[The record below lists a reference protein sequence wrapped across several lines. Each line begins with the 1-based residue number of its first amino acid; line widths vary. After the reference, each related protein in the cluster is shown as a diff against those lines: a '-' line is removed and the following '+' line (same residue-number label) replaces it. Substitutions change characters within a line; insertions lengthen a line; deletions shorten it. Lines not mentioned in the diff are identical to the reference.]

1 MRHRV
6 LSTVVA
12 VFALATVALAARP
25 GRSRSATPTPSR
37 QTAATLVFTNG
48 RILTVDASDRIAQAV
63 AIAGNRI
70 IAVGTTA
77 EVLKLAGPTT
87 ERVDLKGRT
96 MTPGLLD
103 AHAHF
108 SGSGG
113 DRLFVLDLS
122 YPQVKSIADIAAAVK
137 AKAAALPKGTW
148 ITGRGWDEGKLAEGR
163 LPTARD
169 LDAASPDHPVYLTQT
184 TGHYGVANST
194 ALRAAGVTKE
204 TRDPPGGTIDRD
216 AQGNPTG
223 VLKEGAQGLVR
234 RLVPPRSAQQA
245 AQGIRE
251 MAKAFNAEG
260 MTGAK
265 DPGISPAT
273 FAMFQNAAAEGALP
287 VRIFALWSTGRSVES
302 AKQLIA
308 ERAATTR
315 PYESTGD
322 DHVIAGGVKL
332 YVDGSGGARTAW
344 LYTPWSKNFKE
355 VDGENVGYPASSP
368 DTVRQMIRLFHD
380 AGMHVSVHS
389 IGDRGIDWVVD
400 TYDQA
405 MRENPKRGLRHG
417 IIHANIPTDHAIEVM
432 ARLQKQFDAGYP
444 EPSASFN
451 WWLGDT
457 YAGNFG
463 DARALRLNP
472 FATYR
477 RQGMIWANGSDYG
490 VTPFAA
496 RYGIWSAVAR
506 ETLLGT
512 YGATPFGTAE
522 SVDVHTALKAV
533 TIWAARQMFL
543 EQKIGSIEV
552 GKYADLA
559 VWDRDFYRVPTK
571 DLKDATCL
579 LTVFDGRVV
588 YRKDGAAL

>member
-1 MRHRV
+1 MQLRWRV
-6 LSTVVA
+6 AMALVCAAPLEAQSPST
-12 VFALATVALAARP
+12 P
-25 GRSRSATPTPSR
+25 
-37 QTAATLVFTNG
+37 ATLVFTNG
-48 RILTVDASDRIAQAV
+48 RIITVDGRDRVVQGV
-63 AIAGNRI
+63 AITGNTI
-70 IAVGTTA
+70 VAVGTNA
-77 EVLKLAGPTT
+77 EVMTLAGPPPP
-87 ERVDLKGRT
+87 RGYVNGRAI
-96 MTPGLLD
+96 TPGGPE
-103 AHAHF
+103 AHGHF
-108 SGSGG
+108 SGRGA

-122 YPQVKSIADIAAAVK
+122 YPAVKSIADVAAAVR
-137 AKAAALPKGTW
+137 AKAATLPKGTW
-148 ITGRGWDEGKLAEGR
+148 IAGRGWDEGKFSEGR

-184 TGHYGVANST
+184 TGHYGIANSA
-194 ALRAAGVTKE
+194 ALRLAGI
-204 TRDPPGGTIDRD
+204 TRDTKDPPAGTIDHD
-216 AQGNPTG
+216 ARGEPTG
-223 VLKEGAQGLVR
+223 ILKEGAQGMVR
-234 RLVPPRSAQQA
+234 RLIPARTA
-245 AQGIRE
+245 AQSEEAIRE
-251 MAKAFNAEG
+251 MAKAFVAEG

-273 FAMFQNAAAEGALP
+273 FDLYRKVAADGALP
-287 VRIFALWSTGRSVES
+287 VRIFSLWSSGRSVEA

-308 ERAATTR
+308 ERATTTR

-344 LYTPWSKNFKE
+344 LYQPWSKNFRE
-355 VDGENVGYPASSP
+355 VDGDNHGYPASNP
-368 DTVRQMIRLFHD
+368 DTLRMMIRLYHD

-389 IGDRGIDWVVD
+389 IGDQGIDWVVD

-417 IIHANIPTDHAIEVM
+417 IIHVNIPTDHAIDVM

-472 FATYR
+472 FNTYVKK
-477 RQGMIWANGSDYG
+477 GMIWANGSDYG
-490 VTPFAA
+490 VTPFPA

-512 YGATPFGTAE
+512 YGKTPFGTAE
-522 SVDVHTALKAV
+522 RVDVHTALKAV
-533 TIWAARQMFL
+533 TIWAAHQMFL

-552 GKYADLA
+552 GKLADLA
-559 VWDRDFYRVPTK
+559 VWDRDFYTVPTAQ
-571 DLKDATCL
+571 LEDASCL

-588 YRKDGAAL
+588 YRKPGSVF